1 MALHVPLQPLKS
13 KVSVQ
18 CVLGTQILTEKRS
31 VRFTWVWA
39 GLHHTW
45 VLLAFHTSWLAVT
58 AVCLSHAQTQLWDAV
73 SETSLLGLQFCRYK
87 TTRSAAPL
95 PGSCRREAAEN
106 PSLLTAGTIADAE
119 IGQSRGRRWALK
131 QKIFSNIP
139 IVNTYW
145 RNQVI
150 GTRCHLP
157 TSQGTCSDAA
167 SNVPPDGLYPHG
179 CYITTCSSI
188 PEKSLQSQRL
198 NGLWNPNYVITS
210 LISPQLNSLH
220 SQLFDRPVLPLTR
233 CPNIQAEVFKA
244 LGSSAGSFST
254 DPKQSAFG

>member
-39 GLHHTW
+39 SLHHTW

-106 PSLLTAGTIADAE
+106 PSLLIAGTTADAE
-119 IGQSRGRRWALK
+119 ITQSRGRRWALK

-167 SNVPPDGLYPHG
+167 RDVPLPTQLLHHHHLQLHPREIPPESKTGWAVKSQL
-179 CYITTCSSI
+179 CNYIT
-188 PEKSLQSQRL
+188 
-198 NGLWNPNYVITS
+198 N
-210 LISPQLNSLH
+210 
-220 SQLFDRPVLPLTR
+220 
-233 CPNIQAEVFKA
+233 
-244 LGSSAGSFST
+244 FST
-254 DPKQSAFG
+254 TEQFTLPTLWQACTATHSLS

>member
-1 MALHVPLQPLKS
+1 MAGS
-13 KVSVQ
+13 D
-18 CVLGTQILTEKRS
+18 G
-31 VRFTWVWA
+31 
-39 GLHHTW
+39 
-45 VLLAFHTSWLAVT
+45 
-58 AVCLSHAQTQLWDAV
+58 CLSHAQTQLWDAV

-106 PSLLTAGTIADAE
+106 PSLLIAGTTADAE
-119 IGQSRGRRWALK
+119 ITQPRGGRWAIK
-131 QKIFSNIP
+131 HKIFSNIP

-145 RNQVI
+145 MIWVI

-157 TSQGTCSDAA
+157 TSQGTCWDAA
-167 SNVPPDGLYPHG
+167 SDVPPDGLYPHG
-179 CYITTCSSI
+179 CYTIITCSSI

-198 NGLWNPNYVITS
+198 DGLWNPNYAITL
-210 LISPQLNSLH
+210 LISPQLNNLH
-220 SQLFDRPVLPLTR
+220 SQLFDRPVLPLTH

-254 DPKQSAFG
+254 NPKQSAFG